1 MDAPSDE
8 AFARYLYSLL
18 DAPADAD
25 GVEIELPRPLC
36 VAFLS
41 LLDRLMEG
49 PDPVIPLPLRPA
61 VVRLAH
67 EVALRVNPKF
77 LTGFELG

>member
-8 AFARYLYSLL
+8 AFARYLDSLL
-18 DAPADAD
+18 DAPTD

-67 EVALRVNPKF
+67 DVAIRVNPTLK
-77 LTGFELG
+77 